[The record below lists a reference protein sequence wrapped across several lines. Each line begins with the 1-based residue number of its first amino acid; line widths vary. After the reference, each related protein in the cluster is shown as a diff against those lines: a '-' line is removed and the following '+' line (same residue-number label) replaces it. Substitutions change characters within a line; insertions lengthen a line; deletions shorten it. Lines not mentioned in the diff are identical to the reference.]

1 MFYNE
6 FDILNARLKYLYD
19 TVDYFVLVEAT
30 KTLSGNA
37 KPLYFNDNRSRFQAY
52 LDKIVHVVV
61 DDMPIGTLWTRKRI
75 DFHTLRENHQRNCI
89 DRGIQ
94 RLQLNDDD
102 IILIS
107 DIDEIPNRDVLHTT
121 LPADI
126 CGLSQDF
133 YYYNFTCKN
142 KSKWTCARV
151 LTHKAYVL
159 IRNCQYIRAMHAPV
173 IENGGWHLSY
183 FGNAE
188 FIANKIRSFGH
199 QEYNVRVFT
208 DLSNIQDKIDKGI
221 DVFGRQ
227 NEVWMHVTDKC
238 PIADYF

>member
-1 MFYNE
+1 
-6 FDILNARLKYLYD
+6 
-19 TVDYFVLVEAT
+19 
-30 KTLSGNA
+30 
-37 KPLYFNDNRSRFQAY
+37 
-52 LDKIVHVVV
+52 
-61 DDMPIGTLWTRKRI
+61 MPMGMLWTRNRI
-75 DFHTLRENHQRNCI
+75 YFHALREIHQRNCI

-94 RLQLNDDD
+94 RLQLNADDL
-102 IILIS
+102 ILIS

-126 CGLSQDF
+126 CGFSQDF

-142 KSKWTCARV
+142 KSKWTHARV
-151 LTHKAYVL
+151 LKYRAYAL
-159 IRNCQYIRAMHAPV
+159 IRKCQHIRGMRAPV

-188 FIANKIRSFGH
+188 FIANKIRNFMH
-199 QEYNVRVFT
+199 QEYNLDVFT

-221 DVFGRQ
+221 DIFGRQ
-227 NEVWMHVTDKC
+227 NEEWIHVIEKC